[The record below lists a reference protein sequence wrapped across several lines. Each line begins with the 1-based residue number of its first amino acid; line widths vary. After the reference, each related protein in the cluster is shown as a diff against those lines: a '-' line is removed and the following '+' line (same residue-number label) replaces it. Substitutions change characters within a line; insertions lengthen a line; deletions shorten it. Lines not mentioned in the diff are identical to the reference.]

1 MSTCRWT
8 YPGWIEKMPWPHF
21 FWFQNASFRS
31 ETPSHEQRGEVEGV
45 LVWRPIRRSEKS
57 GPPTLARPLRGG
69 PAIDGM
75 RAGIPPEAHAACAVA
90 IRLLCAGLTPRGRWV
105 LVDVSRESRTHTHTH
120 THTLLRMSAQ
130 GKPARVPVPVHAR
143 LPARTFPAF
152 VLWCSVPM
160 SREDA
165 LTEQACCRERART
178 TWRLRRT
185 LGGQRRPG
193 AGSARAGSLPNLL
206 PAPGLLLCLSSRCMC
221 TRAHASTVAV
231 VARARCVMTADR
243 AVHACASRPGEQA
256 L

>member
-1 MSTCRWT
+1 MEACA
-8 YPGWIEKMPWPHF
+8 G
-21 FWFQNASFRS
+21 
-31 ETPSHEQRGEVEGV
+31 
-45 LVWRPIRRSEKS
+45 RPIRRSEKS

-105 LVDVSRESRTHTHTH
+105 LVDVSRGVSDTHTHTH

-130 GKPARVPVPVHAR
+130 GKPARVPVHVHAR